1 MNRSVIGR
9 AAVAAASLSVMLG
22 AASVAAQSPAA
33 SAPAD
38 RVSIDFV
45 AGQIGITFYT
55 GVECGARAAAAD
67 NNVEL
72 GYNGSHNW
80 NPDESRAVIEA
91 FQANQPQGWVLS
103 PTDPDAFKAFVS
115 GEMAAGRPVVTI
127 DAPMTDPVEL
137 ANMQS
142 DHYKGGQLAA
152 QAMLAQTGG
161 TGSYLVLHMQPG
173 LPDIGG
179 RADGFRDAMV
189 TAGSKVLEYVYPG
202 TDTAKAASDVTAAI
216 AGNPDLA
223 GVYATHESAALG
235 AATGLRDSGEQGKIK
250 LIAFDASPEQVNDLK
265 NGTYDAL
272 IAQQPYDM
280 GYNSVKLVADTI
292 RAGVIDTASVVHDQ
306 PTGFAVITRDNAD
319 QPDIV
324 KFIYPADLNACPTGA
339 PAPAAP
345 AASTAP

>member
-1 MNRSVIGR
+1 VVLPVAGQS
-9 AAVAAASLSVMLG
+9 AAPTTPVN
-22 AASVAAQSPAA
+22 
-33 SAPAD
+33 
-38 RVSIDFV
+38 IDFV

-67 NNVEL
+67 YNVNL

-80 NPDESRAVIEA
+80 DPNESRSVIEA
-91 FQANQPQGWVLS
+91 FQANPPQGWVLS
-103 PTDPDAFKAFVS
+103 PTDPDAFIQFVTT
-115 GEMAAGRPVVTI
+115 EMAAGRPVVTV
-127 DAPMTDPVEL
+127 DAPMSQPAEL

-142 DHYKGGQLAA
+142 DHYGGGVLAA
-152 QAMLAQTGG
+152 KAMLEQTGG
-161 TGSYLVLHMQPG
+161 KGSYLVLHMQPG

-179 RADGFRDAMV
+179 RADGFRDTMV
-189 TAGSKVLEYVYPG
+189 AAGARVLEYAYPG
-202 TDTAKAASDVTAAI
+202 TDTAKAAEAVTSAI

-235 AATGLRDSGEQGKIK
+235 AASGLRDAGQQGTIK

-265 NGTYDAL
+265 NGVYDAL

-292 RAGVIDTASVVHDQ
+292 RAGVIDTSAVKHDQ

-319 QPDIV
+319 DPSV
-324 KFIYPADLNACPTGA
+324 AAFIYPADLNACPTGA
-339 PAPAAP
+339 PA
-345 AASTAP
+345 AS

>member
-1 MNRSVIGR
+1 MNSSIIGR
-9 AAVAAASLSVMLG
+9 TAVAVASLTLLLV
-22 AASVAAQSPAA
+22 AAPVGAQSPAA
-33 SAPAD
+33 SEP
-38 RVSIDFV
+38 VSIDFV

-67 NNVEL
+67 HNVDL

-91 FQANQPQGWVLS
+91 FQANEPQGWVLS
-103 PTDPDAFKAFVS
+103 PTDPDSFKQFVAT
-115 GEMAAGRPVVTI
+115 EMAAGRPVVTI

-152 QAMLAQTGG
+152 AAMLAQTGG

-179 RADGFRDAMV
+179 RADGFRDTMTA
-189 TAGSKVLEYVYPG
+189 AGSKVLEYVYPG
-202 TDTAKAASDVTAAI
+202 TDTAKASSDVTAAVT
-216 AGNPDLA
+216 GNPDLA

-235 AATGLRDSGEQGKIK
+235 AATGLRDAGQQGTIK

-265 NGTYDAL
+265 SGVYDAL

-280 GYNSVKLVADTI
+280 GYNSVKLVAETI
-292 RAGVIDTASVVHDQ
+292 RAGAIDTAAVVHDQ
-306 PTGFAVITRDNAD
+306 PTGFAVITRENAD
-319 QPDIV
+319 QPDII

-339 PAPAAP
+339 PVP
-345 AASTAP
+345 AASAAP